1 MEARSESSFPRGSAW
16 PVAAAAAAG
25 AVLLALSWALL
36 HVGFYESSQIVDTP
50 VYQGYGDAMAAGR
63 VPYRDFELEYP
74 PGSLVVFALPSLLG
88 ADYDYA
94 FDLLMLAC
102 ALATV
107 GFVAIALGAL
117 GASPARLATGVVFV
131 GLAPLAVGSL
141 LLTRFDLWPAAL
153 SAAALAGLAS
163 GRHRF
168 GMGALALAVAAKL
181 YALVLFPLAIVYVAR
196 RRGRREA
203 ALAAAVFAAVLS
215 LVFLPFL
222 AVAPEGVLASFE
234 RQAGR
239 PLQIESLGASLLL
252 AAHRL
257 GLYEVEVV
265 SSHGSQ
271 NLAGALPDALA
282 TAQSGLQVAAIAAV
296 WIAFVRARGDAGH
309 LVAAS
314 AAAVVGLVAW
324 AKVLS
329 PQFLVWLLPLVPL
342 VGGGAGFAAGGLLAA
357 ALVVTQLWF
366 PFRYWDVVALEPPVW
381 LVLARNLLLVA
392 LFAVLLRATRRTR
405 GRARSG

>member
-1 MEARSESSFPRGSAW
+1 MDARSESSSRPGSAR
-16 PVAAAAAAG
+16 PVVAAAAAG
-25 AVLLALSWALL
+25 AALLAVSRALL
-36 HVGFYESSQIVDTP
+36 HMGFYEAAQIVDTP
-50 VYQGYGDAMAAGR
+50 VYEAYGDAMAAGR

-88 ADYDYA
+88 GDYDSA

-107 GFVAIALGAL
+107 LLVAVALGAL
-117 GASPARLATGVVFV
+117 GASPTRLAAGVAFV
-131 GLAPLAVGSL
+131 ALAPLAVGSL

-153 SAAALAGLAS
+153 TAAALAALVS
-163 GRHRF
+163 GRHRI
-168 GMGALALAVAAKL
+168 GMAAVALAVAAKL
-181 YALVLFPLAIVYVAR
+181 YALVLFPLALVYVAR
-196 RRGRREA
+196 RRGGREA
-203 ALAAAVFAAVLS
+203 AVAAAVFAAV
-215 LVFLPFL
+215 VAGAFLPFL
-222 AVAPEGVLASFE
+222 ALAPEGVLASFE

-257 GLYEVEVV
+257 GLYEAEVV

-271 NLAGALPDALA
+271 NLVGALPDALA
-282 TAQSGLQVAAIAAV
+282 TAQTVLQVAAIAIV
-296 WIAFVRARGDAGH
+296 WLAFARARNAGQ
-309 LVAAS
+309 LARAS
-314 AAAVVGLVAW
+314 AAATVAFVAW
-324 AKVLS
+324 GKVLS

-342 VGGGAGFAAGGLLAA
+342 VGGGSGLAAGALLAG

-392 LFAVLLRATRRTR
+392 LFALLVRAIRSER
-405 GRARSG
+405 GRARSA